1 MKKFI
6 SALLGI
12 IFVVLIVCA
21 IFVCTYVFSSPS
33 KETKSDSRQIIR
45 GYWTDEE
52 NETVF
57 MFDQNGKFT
66 MAHLEDDDPAASLKS
81 ESALIAKGY
90 FKIDEDT
97 KKIKVL
103 VMPNGRDKSV
113 DLGEQL
119 YFFTT
124 FTYRNLEYDEENETA
139 VAWRTGNEEEE
150 KASCKFVL
158 SNVDKGG
165 VYTCSR
171 TVTVTDFYDGK
182 DDE

>member
-1 MKKFI
+1 MKKFL
-6 SALLGI
+6 SAILGI
-12 IFVVLIVCA
+12 IFVVFIVCA

-33 KETKSDSRQIIR
+33 KDSKSDSRQIIR
-45 GYWTDEE
+45 GYWADKE

-66 MAHLEDDDPAASLKS
+66 MAHIEDDDPEASLKD
-81 ESALIAKGY
+81 ESAQIAKGY
-90 FKIDEDT
+90 FKIDEDN

-103 VMPNGRDKSV
+103 VLPNGRDKSV

-139 VAWRTGNEEEE
+139 VAWRTGKEEEE
-150 KASCKFVL
+150 KASCKFIISNL
-158 SNVDKGG
+158 SKGG
-165 VYTCSR
+165 VYSCDR
-171 TVTVTDFYDGK
+171 TVTVKDFYDGK
-182 DDE
+182 EE

>member
-1 MKKFI
+1 MKKVI
-6 SALLGI
+6 SAILGI
-12 IFVVLIVCA
+12 IFVVFIVCA

-33 KETKSDSRQIIR
+33 KDTNSDSRQIIR

-66 MAHLEDDDPAASLKS
+66 MAHLENDDPAASLKS

-90 FKIDEDT
+90 FKIDEDS

-158 SNVDKGG
+158 SNVDKDG
-165 VYTCSR
+165 VYTCNR